1 MNNIGDF
8 LKYLIENG
16 NLATLSTSLDNKKM
30 PVHRWFCF
38 SPGFSHA
45 LVETAFNYF
54 GLVGND
60 SLVFDPF
67 IGSGTTGVVG
77 KHLDVNVIGNESH
90 PFLYKIAKAKTNLK
104 VNHRLLKE
112 ITDCTLD
119 IARNRWKNANLSDEP
134 ALLRKCYSTDNLKK
148 LVTLRE
154 LCHSEK
160 MDGKHRSFLFLIISA
175 LLSRCANVGISIPYV
190 SWSSK
195 RIPQDPFVLFK
206 KTAEIV
212 EEDLNNT
219 LQWKNNSTV
228 KIYRHDSRVLSK
240 KIKRD
245 SIDVVFTSPP
255 YLNNFDYGEALK
267 VYTYFWKIAKNWN
280 DITKRIRKK
289 SITCST
295 THYKN
300 GKFTCG
306 DPKQM
311 LGDGLLHNAP
321 KSSKKI
327 MEKVKQINNAKNGR
341 KKSFDIL
348 TTLYFKDMFEVLKEM
363 HRVLKEK
370 GLAFLVIGDSAPYGV
385 YIPTDSFLGDLAI
398 ESGFLKYTLET
409 LRNRGAKW
417 VNLKYRHK
425 LRLRESLLILEK

>member
-1 MNNIGDF
+1 M
-8 LKYLIENG
+8 KYLIENES
-16 NLATLSTSLDNKKM
+16 LATLSTSLDNKKM

-67 IGSGTTGVVG
+67 MGSGTTGVVG

-104 VNHRLLKE
+104 VNHQLLKE
-112 ITDCTLD
+112 IIDSTLD
-119 IARNRWKNANLSDEP
+119 IARNRWKNTSLSDEP
-134 ALLRKCYSTDNLKK
+134 ALLQKCYSKANLKK

-160 MDGKHRSFLFLIISA
+160 INGKHKSFLFLMISA
-175 LLSRCANVGISIPYV
+175 LLSRCANVGISIPYI

-206 KTAEIV
+206 KTAEMV
-212 EEDLNNT
+212 EEDLNNA
-219 LQWKNNSTV
+219 LQWKNSSTV

-245 SIDVVFTSPP
+245 SIDMVFTSPP

-267 VYTYFWKIAKNWN
+267 VYTYFWKIARNWN

-300 GKFTCG
+300 SKFTSG

-348 TTLYFKDMFEVLKEM
+348 TALYFKDMFKVLIEI

-370 GLAFLVIGDSAPYGV
+370 GLAFVVIGDSAPYGV

-409 LRNRGAKW
+409 LRNRGTKW
-417 VNLKYRHK
+417 LDLKHRHK